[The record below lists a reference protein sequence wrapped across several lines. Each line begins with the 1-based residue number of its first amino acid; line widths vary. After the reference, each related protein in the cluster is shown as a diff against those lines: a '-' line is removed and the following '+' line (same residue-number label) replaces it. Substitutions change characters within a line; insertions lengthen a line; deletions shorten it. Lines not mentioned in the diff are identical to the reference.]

1 MLQYYQHTSLPM
13 LALALQARVLT
24 AGCCDDI
31 LVVNRRVL
39 LEHKM
44 KI

>member
-13 LALALQARVLT
+13 LALALQAMVLT
-24 AGCCDDI
+24 AGYCGDI
-31 LVVNRRVL
+31 VVVNRRVL
-39 LEHKM
+39 LDDKM